1 MRPEQGTTTGAGPDR
16 TPGRNAGTAAASTT
30 VLEARYWRD
39 YLCPWCYVGRDRTEL
54 IESLGVRVTPL
65 PFELHPEI
73 PAAGRAHRPGGRYD
87 RLLDV
92 IEAECA
98 ALDLPF
104 DRPTR
109 SPNTRRVLERT
120 ELVRVH
126 QPEVFE
132 AVDDACWRRHWV
144 EGGDLGDADE
154 VRVLLASAGVDV
166 ERLDALEA
174 EGAGAA
180 ALAASMAEARR
191 RGVTST
197 PTWVIGELAIP
208 GAQPRA
214 TIERWVGRL
223 VERSR

>member
-1 MRPEQGTTTGAGPDR
+1 VRPEPGPTTG
-16 TPGRNAGTAAASTT
+16 STT
-30 VLEARYWRD
+30 ALEARYWRD

-54 IESLGVRVTPL
+54 IESLGVTVTHL
-65 PFELHPEI
+65 PYELHPEI
-73 PAAGRAHRPGGRYD
+73 PAEGRAHRPGGRYD
-87 RLLDV
+87 RVLDAV
-92 IEAECA
+92 EAECA
-98 ALDLPF
+98 AVGLPF
-104 DRPTR
+104 TRPTR

-120 ELVRVH
+120 DLVRLH
-126 QPEVFE
+126 QPEVFA
-132 AVDDACWRRHWV
+132 AVDDACWRRHWA

-154 VRVLLASAGVDV
+154 VRTLLASAGVDV
-166 ERLDALEA
+166 ELLDALEA

-180 ALAASMAEARR
+180 ALEASMAEARR

-223 VERSR
+223 VGRAH